1 MVFIEYK
8 NKIYMKTPNTVGSY
22 FILFQERFAVS
33 TEAVKMTSPEIIPRN
48 AVPLICS
55 FGQLSFFMKEGTA
68 LIPLTSSQFVSQLH
82 ICFIFSSKSKW

>member
-33 TEAVKMTSPEIIPRN
+33 TEAVKMTSPEIILRN
-48 AVPLICS
+48 AVPLIVPLDS
-55 FGQLSFFMKEGTA
+55 F
-68 LIPLTSSQFVSQLH
+68 P
-82 ICFIFSSKSKW
+82 FS